1 MTLVS
6 MKTAEDSGES
16 QPIRSNPYGYGL
28 EIRLNEDQ
36 CEALGITTPPTPGSK
51 VMIKAA
57 TIVVEVRQT
66 VEADGDDSGP
76 DTYMC
81 LQITDLELGAAESAS
96 GQATMLYG
104 D

>member
-1 MTLVS
+1 MALTS
-6 MKTAEDSGES
+6 MKTSEENDAPEAV
-16 QPIRSNPYGYGL
+16 RSNPYGYGL

-51 VMIKAA
+51 VMLKAA

-66 VEADGDDSGP
+66 VEADGDDTGP

-81 LQITDLELGAAESAS
+81 LQITDLELGASEGNSANAS
-96 GQATMLYG
+96 LLYA

>member
-1 MTLVS
+1 MALVS
-6 MKTAEDSGES
+6 MKTPEDSSGSRE
-16 QPIRSNPYGYGL
+16 IKANPYGYGL

-66 VEADGDDSGP
+66 VEADGDDTGP

-81 LQITDLELGAAESAS
+81 LQITDLELGAAESANA
-96 GQATMLYG
+96 QASMLYS

>member
-6 MKTAEDSGES
+6 MKTAEDSGKSPEI
-16 QPIRSNPYGYGL
+16 QTNPYGYGL

-57 TIVVEVRQT
+57 TVVVEVRQT
-66 VEADGDDSGP
+66 VELDGDDQGP
-76 DTYMC
+76 DTYLC
-81 LQITDLELGAAESAS
+81 LQITDLELGGAEGNADK
-96 GQATMLYG
+96 ATMLYA

>member
-1 MTLVS
+1 MALIS
-6 MKTAEDSGES
+6 MKTSGDNAPETA
-16 QPIRSNPYGYGL
+16 IHANPYGYGL

-51 VMIKAA
+51 VMIKAQ

-66 VEADGDDSGP
+66 VEADGDDTGP

-81 LQITDLELGAAESAS
+81 LQITDLELGASEGNSAS
-96 GQATMLYG
+96 ASLLYA

>member
-1 MTLVS
+1 MALIS
-6 MKTAEDSGES
+6 MKTSEENDAPEAV
-16 QPIRSNPYGYGL
+16 RSNPYGYGL

-57 TIVVEVRQT
+57 TIVTEVRQI
-66 VEADGDDSGP
+66 VEADGDDAGP

-81 LQITDLELGAAESAS
+81 LQITDLELGSAESNTSSAS
-96 GQATMLYG
+96 MLYS

>member
-1 MTLVS
+1 MALVS
-6 MKTAEDSGES
+6 MKTSEDNDAPEAV
-16 QPIRSNPYGYGL
+16 RSNPYGYGL

-36 CEALGITTPPTPGSK
+36 CDALGITTPPTPGSK
-51 VMIKAA
+51 VMIKAQ

-66 VEADGDDSGP
+66 VEADGDDTGP

-81 LQITDLELGAAESAS
+81 LQITDLELGASEGNSAS
-96 GQATMLYG
+96 ASLLYA

>member
-6 MKTAEDSGES
+6 MKTNEDSGES
-16 QPIRSNPYGYGL
+16 QHIRSNPYGYGL

>member
-1 MTLVS
+1 MALIS
-6 MKTAEDSGES
+6 MKTSPEKYPETISS
-16 QPIRSNPYGYGL
+16 QYGYGL

-57 TIVVEVRQT
+57 TIVTEVRQT
-66 VEADGDDSGP
+66 VEVDGDDAGP
-76 DTYMC
+76 DTYLC
-81 LQITDLELGAAESAS
+81 LQITDLELGGAESNTSSAS
-96 GQATMLYG
+96 MLYS

>member
-1 MTLVS
+1 MALTS
-6 MKTAEDSGES
+6 MKTSEENDAPEAV
-16 QPIRSNPYGYGL
+16 RSNPYGYGL

-66 VEADGDDSGP
+66 VEVDGDDTGP
-76 DTYMC
+76 NTYMC
-81 LQITDLELGAAESAS
+81 LQITDLELGASEGNSAS
-96 GQATMLYG
+96 ASLLYA